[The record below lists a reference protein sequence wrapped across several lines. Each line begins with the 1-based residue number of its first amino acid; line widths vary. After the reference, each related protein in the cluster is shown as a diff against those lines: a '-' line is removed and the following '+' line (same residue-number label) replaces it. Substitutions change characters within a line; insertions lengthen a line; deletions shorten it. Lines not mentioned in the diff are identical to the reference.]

1 MLNLKKEDKDKP
13 EAGKGDFVFRDEMIV
28 AQSGAFLIG
37 GFETSSTT
45 LSFCMY
51 ELAKNPLVQNKLKE
65 EIDEMF
71 TGTDEIS
78 YEIVQK
84 MEYLNMVFQEATR
97 MYPPNPYL
105 ERRCVADYSLEPFNS
120 FIVKKDTQIIIP
132 IFAIQRD
139 ENYFPNPTQFDP
151 ERFSP
156 ENKANI
162 LPYTLIS
169 FGSGPRRCLGNFF

>member
-1 MLNLKKEDKDKP
+1 
-13 EAGKGDFVFRDEMIV
+13 MIV

-45 LSFCMY
+45 LSFYMY

-71 TGTDEIS
+71 AESIKNESDEIS

-84 MEYLNMVFQEATR
+84 MVYLNMVFQEATR

-105 ERRCVADYSLEPFNS
+105 ERRCVSDYSLEPFNN
-120 FIVKKDTQIIIP
+120 FVIKKETQIIIP

-139 ENYFPNPTQFDP
+139 PKYFPNPTQFDP
-151 ERFSP
+151 ERFSQ
-156 ENKANI
+156 ENKINI
-162 LPYTLIS
+162 LPYTLMS
-169 FGSGPRRCLGNFF
+169 FGSGPRRCLGISF